1 MRTFPARDGDR
12 DLINR
17 LRQVGGQTRAV
28 SSEQSR
34 AMARLAVAQGCQT
47 SKRAHRWSRR
57 AIAVGLSTAV
67 GVGGVGVA
75 VAAVMTNLDRTA
87 QQTGVREIRPPNAGR
102 TWTPVQVPYISV
114 QPLMQYVGVDT
125 PVVPTAAITHRNGR
139 FVVYALAA
147 IPSDQ
152 AAGHGSVKIRAI
164 PVTPAQTVGRATVVT
179 AGLSPCDVIVADP
192 PRTLA
197 TGDAVQTYIAG
208 DDNSPAINYQTLFGG
223 RPAAPLPRIEG
234 GIAHP
239 AGMNSVAVNIVDE
252 RPTSGGAYYLYTA
265 PDGFQQRVRY
275 SRSQDFVVNLAH
287 LRYGAPIGSIKVV
300 SSGGRVLT
308 TGHLDWYCSA

>member
-1 MRTFPARDGDR
+1 MGDAGLSDLVGAAQVGSDQAFEDLAAYYSPRLYGFLVLRLGSRDDARDALQETLVAAWRGLPTVRDPRRFWPWLIRIADR
-12 DLINR
+12 K
-17 LRQVGGQTRAV
+17 AV
-28 SSEQSR
+28 DIVRRRRETVELDADALVTAEQSMIELADALQR
-34 AMARLAVAQGCQT
+34 LPDHFRTVLLARYVL
-47 SKRAHRWSRR
+47 
-57 AIAVGLSTAV
+57 GLNEAETA
-67 GVGGVGVA
+67 
-75 VAAVMTNLDRTA
+75 
-87 QQTGVREIRPPNAGR
+87 
-102 TWTPVQVPYISV
+102 
-114 QPLMQYVGVDT
+114 
-125 PVVPTAAITHRNGR
+125 
-139 FVVYALAA
+139 AA

-152 AAGHGSVKIRAI
+152 AGGHGSVKIRAI

-239 AGMNSVAVNIVDE
+239 AGMNSVAVNVVDE

-287 LRYGAPIGSIKVV
+287 LRYGAPIGTIKVV
-300 SSGGRVLT
+300 SSGGHVLT